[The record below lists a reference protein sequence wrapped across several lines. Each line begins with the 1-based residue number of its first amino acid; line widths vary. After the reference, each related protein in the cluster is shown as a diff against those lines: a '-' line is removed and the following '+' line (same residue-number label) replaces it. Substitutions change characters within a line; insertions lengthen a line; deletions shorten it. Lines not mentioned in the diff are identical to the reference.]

1 MGRIRKIKRKASYT
15 ANGKAS
21 PNCNLL
27 RSRRRDLWGDQAV
40 RLIRKDNPNIDTVYL
55 CMDND
60 DAGQT
65 ANKQIA
71 DKLFTRGIKHESLVP
86 PLKDWNEVLLFEK
99 QGEEAICQAFQL

>member
-1 MGRIRKIKRKASYT
+1 MLSYISLNQGNWRRHSYAS
-15 ANGKAS
+15 A
-21 PNCNLL
+21 CCV
-27 RSRRRDLWGDQAV
+27 GDQV
-40 RLIRKDNPNIDTVYL
+40 LFQVLKDNPNIDTVYL

-65 ANKQIA
+65 ANKRIA

-99 QGEEAICQAFQL
+99 QGEEAICQTFQL